1 MIIPAVLE
9 DTTEFVNEQ
18 LDNLRQLSP
27 QPQIVE
33 IDIIDGEFAPHLTL
47 DTDQLIDV
55 EGQPF
60 QLDIHLMVVEPTD
73 FVYQLKQAT
82 ERGNQIRAVIGQV
95 ERLHSLQEFVEEVQA
110 NEFQVGFALDLYT
123 PVEAI
128 DAVLLPDVQVISVL
142 GGQAGE
148 QGQEFKPVVLEK
160 VRELAELKREGGYEF
175 EIRVDVGMNA
185 DTIPLAQQA
194 GANSFAVGSA
204 LKLPTPEAQQ
214 NAWEQLLAAQAP
226 QE

>member
-9 DTTEFVNEQ
+9 DTPELVNEQ
-18 LDNLRQLSP
+18 LADLRQLSP
-27 QPQIVE
+27 QPQVVE

-55 EGQPF
+55 DGQPF

-73 FVYQLKQAT
+73 YVYQLKQAS
-82 ERGNQIRAVIGQV
+82 ERGNKIRAVIGQV
-95 ERLHSLQEFVEEVQA
+95 ERLHSLKEFVEEVQA

-128 DAVLLPDVQVISVL
+128 DAELLSEIQVISVL
-142 GGQAGE
+142 GGKAGE

-160 VRELAELKREGGYEF
+160 VRELAELKRDGSFEF
-175 EIRVDVGMNA
+175 EIRVDVGMNTA
-185 DTIPLAQQA
+185 TIPLAKEA
-194 GANSFAVGSA
+194 GADSFAVGSA
-204 LKLPTPEAQQ
+204 LKQPTPETRQD
-214 NAWEQLLAAQAP
+214 AWKQLLAAQT
-226 QE
+226 Q